1 MHARK
6 RKKKAGRR
14 ARKHTDNAWDAVE
27 DGNLDLALKELRRAL
42 EERQDNPVI
51 WNDYG
56 LILGM
61 AGESREAEKALR
73 NAILIA
79 PAYAEAHANLAT
91 LVAGLGRT
99 IQATRLMHRAADLD
113 PRNEQYRQKVETY
126 EALAPAQEDR
136 LLPSTASP
144 LARSHDDVAP
154 SQVDRYDLDGIRDD
168 LTVRGYSVLPAL
180 LTEQE
185 CAALIDLFTR
195 DPLFEKDVELEGGQG
210 QGGSY
215 RFFRRPLPETV
226 QRVRSEVYA
235 AVAPIANDW
244 LERVGKPE
252 RFPTS
257 HPEFLEECAG
267 AGQARST
274 PILLRYRA
282 PAVNHLHRDVWGR
295 MVFPFQLA
303 ITLSPRAR
311 DAIDGFTGGA
321 FVLADETPGRHAS
334 RSEIITDQGDGVLF
348 CTRDRLLR
356 VGASYA
362 LQPVAHGMAPLTAGE
377 RYVLGCPFHD
387 YK

>member
-6 RKKKAGRR
+6 QKRKAGRR
-14 ARKHTDNAWDAVE
+14 ARKHTDYAWDAVE

-42 EERQDNPVI
+42 DERQDNPVI

-56 LILGM
+56 LVLGM
-61 AGESREAEKALR
+61 AGEPRQAEKALR

-79 PAYAEAHANLAT
+79 PAFAEAHANLAT
-91 LVAGLGRT
+91 LVARLGRT
-99 IQATRLMHRAADLD
+99 IQATRLMRRAAHLD
-113 PRNEQYRQKVETY
+113 PRNQEYRQKVETY
-126 EALAPAQEDR
+126 EALAPAQEDG
-136 LLPSTASP
+136 PSSVSP
-144 LARSHDDVAP
+144 QAHSHDEVAP
-154 SQVDRYDLDGIRDD
+154 SRVDRYDLDEIREN
-168 LTVRGYSVLPAL
+168 LTDRGYSVLRAL
-180 LTEQE
+180 VTEEE
-185 CAALIDLFTR
+185 CAALIDLFARDTR
-195 DPLFEKDVELEGGQG
+195 FEKAVRLEGSQG

-226 QRVRSEVYA
+226 QRLRSDVYS

-257 HPEFLEECAG
+257 HPEFLEECAE

-303 ITLSPRAR
+303 ITLSPRSR
-311 DAIDGFTGGA
+311 DDRNGFTGGA
-321 FVLADETPGRHAS
+321 FILADETPGRHAS

-348 CTRDRLLR
+348 CTRDRLRR
-356 VGASYA
+356 VGGSYA
-362 LQPVAHGMAPLTAGE
+362 LQPVSHGMAPLTAGE